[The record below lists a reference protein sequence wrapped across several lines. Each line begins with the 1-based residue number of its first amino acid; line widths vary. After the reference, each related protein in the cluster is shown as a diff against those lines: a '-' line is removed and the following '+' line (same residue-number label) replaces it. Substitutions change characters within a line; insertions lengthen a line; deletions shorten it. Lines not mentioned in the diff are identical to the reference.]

1 MWHWNFTMPHRGIFW
16 IVQHNRGNNRGKIIE
31 VEKGV
36 MAMMISILVSGRN
49 IALSLYLYLCLSLLS
64 TPLLSYSLLFS
75 TLNLS
80 SPLHSSL
87 FSLHFFLSTRCQVT
101 FNSVVE
107 FGGWNLPMAV
117 SLKFLTSI
125 TTVFFS
131 AILSWNSFGDKC
143 VPPNSNGASTGLKPY
158 VTIYVGE
165 ETNINEIRLRNVS
178 HNKVKYWCRCR

>member
-1 MWHWNFTMPHRGIFW
+1 MYQGGISLSLS
-16 IVQHNRGNNRGKIIE
+16 
-31 VEKGV
+31 
-36 MAMMISILVSGRN
+36 ISISVY
-49 IALSLYLYLCLSLLS
+49 LSSPLIFSSLLS
-64 TPLLSYSLLFS
+64 FS

>member
-1 MWHWNFTMPHRGIFW
+1 MRHLNFTMPHRGIFP
-16 IVQHNRGNNRGKIIE
+16 IVQHNRGNNRGKIIG

-36 MAMMISILVSGRN
+36 MEMMISILVSGRN
-49 IALSLYLYLCLSLLS
+49 IALSLSLSITVYLSSLLLS
-64 TPLLSYSLLFS
+64 SSLLLISPLFSSLLFS
-75 TLNLS
+75 I
-80 SPLHSSL
+80 PL
-87 FSLHFFLSTRCQVT
+87 FFLSTRCQVT